1 MRSVE
6 TPGVALSRL
15 SPPPSNRPGDPPAK
29 TDERSEVRPRE
40 DGSLPVPA
48 EDAAGVVQTRR
59 ERTEAQV
66 RRARSVLG
74 KLPASDPR
82 ATLLGLALQ
91 RRDLVLIEAVLA
103 ELGEQGTVE

>member
-1 MRSVE
+1 
-6 TPGVALSRL
+6 
-15 SPPPSNRPGDPPAK
+15 
-29 TDERSEVRPRE
+29 VRPRE

-48 EDAAGVVQTRR
+48 EDVQTRR
-59 ERTEAQV
+59 ERTEEQV

-82 ATLLGLALQ
+82 ATLLGLAVQ

-103 ELGEQGTVE
+103 ELGEQGTVG